1 MRWVNSMSYWALI
14 EENIIN
20 GMGDKMG
27 VEDGGENW
35 GESDE
40 SRNLFDK

>member
-27 VEDGGENW
+27 WKMEGEKL
-35 GESDE
+35 G
-40 SRNLFDK
+40 